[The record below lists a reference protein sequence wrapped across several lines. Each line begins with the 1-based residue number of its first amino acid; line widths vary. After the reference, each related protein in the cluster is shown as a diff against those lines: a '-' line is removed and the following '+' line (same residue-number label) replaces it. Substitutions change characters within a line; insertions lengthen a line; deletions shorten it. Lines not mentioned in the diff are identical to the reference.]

1 MVQPEPISFHSFVQP
16 SLGIN
21 TVTDVGVGAG
31 VTKAK
36 IESRVLA
43 KGVAGELGSSSG
55 GLKQPQ
61 AEDLLPA
68 SGSAQ

>member
-1 MVQPEPISFHSFVQP
+1 MVQPEPISFHSLVQP
-16 SLGIN
+16 SRGID

-43 KGVAGELGSSSG
+43 KGAAGDRGVRELIWRPETTPS
-55 GLKQPQ
+55 
-61 AEDLLPA
+61 
-68 SGSAQ
+68 